1 MNFLKLPLTFL
12 LIISLLAIPVAGQ
25 HKHRAPKRTAVKRAT
40 TPAPQST
47 PPPARTPAP
56 SPEPTPAPEP
66 VTFENLLAADSFKLY
81 FEVRGVGQLVQSSAA
96 NELLDPVLKLGGPEK
111 KFVTFVNWLKAHAD
125 QLTTSRLLVA
135 AWPNLKDLPSGVM
148 AIEFS
153 SKEEATKFEPQ
164 LNRVLATVVP
174 AETPT
179 PDPQSKET
187 PAAMPVYFLQRVDSL
202 VLLSLQP
209 VELKKLRP
217 AGSKAWAEDPN
228 FSVAYNKFSSEPL
241 FLFVDFKAIEK
252 ETQERR
258 KQFEE
263 EQKKAEEAR
272 KAIAEKQKDETEEES
287 EEGGEMEAAEEIKE
301 AAEQPS
307 PSPEASP
314 EASPKEAEQAQ
325 ELSAAL
331 SMLRYSMFSGPPNMP
346 DALGVGLTPENESLN
361 VRALMIDSAGETS
374 DPVPIFAG
382 LQFGAPVSPE
392 SPSVLPAGSEVV
404 LTMSLNLEEI
414 YARTSLMEPPT
425 AYLAAD
431 TSASP
436 VVGSPTIVAQPELTP
451 LTTLERLLKIKIK
464 EELLPALGSEIAVA
478 LPLSQFNFFGPPTSY
493 PRAQL
498 QTDGTD
504 AKPESNTPVVVIS
517 LRDKEAMRQL
527 MPKIL
532 EGFAGKA
539 ATMLAQTERRED
551 TELVSFANA
560 FAYAF
565 VGNFL
570 VLSGDAATTR
580 RIVDSYLKGETLAAD
595 PQFKNST
602 RWQPHLVQG
611 QVYLSPA
618 LMESYRTW
626 ASSPTA
632 QIGDDARS
640 YMMSL
645 TTTPEPITYSLSNDG
660 LGTLHELHFPK
671 NLAILAVAGIASSAN
686 PPETVKNERATQG
699 TLWTIANA
707 QRMYKEQKGGRYGS
721 LEQLIAADMLS
732 KERLEGAGYKV
743 EITLTAEGF
752 AVTAVPVEYGKTGRL
767 SFFIDESGTIRGA
780 DHAGAPATVSDRPLG
795 Y

>member
-1 MNFLKLPLTFL
+1 MNFLKLPLTFS
-12 LIISLLAIPVAGQ
+12 LIFSLLAIPVAGQ
-25 HKHRAPKRTAVKRAT
+25 HKHRAPKRTASKRAAAPPPQPKLT
-40 TPAPQST
+40 PAGTPAPT
-47 PPPARTPAP
+47 
-56 SPEPTPAPEP
+56 PEPTPAPEP

-81 FEVRGVGQLVQSSAA
+81 VEARGVGQLVQSSAA
-96 NELLDPVLKLGGPEK
+96 NELLDPILKLGGPEK
-111 KFVTFVNWLKAHAD
+111 EFVTFINWLKAHAD

-135 AWPNLKDLPSGVM
+135 AWPNLKDLPAGVM
-148 AIEFS
+148 AIEFAS
-153 SKEEATKFEPQ
+153 AEEATKFESQ
-164 LNRVLATVVP
+164 LNRVLATVMP
-174 AETPT
+174 SETPT
-179 PDPQSKET
+179 PDPKSKET
-187 PAAMPVYFLQRVDSL
+187 PAPIPAYFLQRADAL

-209 VELKKLRP
+209 VQLKKLRP
-217 AGSKAWAEDPN
+217 AGSKPWAEDPN

-241 FLFVDFKAIEK
+241 FLFIDFKAIEK

-258 KQFEE
+258 KQYEE

-272 KAIAEKQKDETEEES
+272 KAIAEKQKEETEEES
-287 EEGGEMEAAEEIKE
+287 EAGGEMEAAEEIKE
-301 AAEQPS
+301 AAEPS

-314 EASPKEAEQAQ
+314 EASPKEPAQAE

-331 SMLRYSMFSGPPNMP
+331 SMLRYSIFSGPPNMP
-346 DALGVGLTPENESLN
+346 DALGVGLSPENESLN

-382 LQFGAPVSPE
+382 LQFGAPISPE
-392 SPSVLPAGSEVV
+392 SPSVLPADSEVV
-404 LTMSLNLEEI
+404 LTMSLNFEEI
-414 YARTSLMEPPT
+414 YARAFLMEPPT

-431 TSASP
+431 TSGKP
-436 VVGSPTIVAQPELTP
+436 VGSPTVVVQPELTP

-464 EELLPALGSEIAVA
+464 EELMPALGSEIAVA

-493 PRAQL
+493 PRPQP

-504 AKPESNTPVVVIS
+504 PKPESNTPVVVIS

-570 VLSGDAATTR
+570 VLSGDAAATR
-580 RIVDSYLKGETLAAD
+580 RVVDSYLKGETLAAD
-595 PQFKNST
+595 PQFRNST
-602 RWQPHLVQG
+602 RWQPHLIQG

-618 LMESYRTW
+618 LMESYKTW
-626 ASSPTA
+626 ASSLTA

-640 YMMSL
+640 YMMRL
-645 TTTPEPITYSLSNDG
+645 TATPEPITYSLSNDG
-660 LGTLHELHFPK
+660 LGALHELHFPK
-671 NLAILAVAGIASSAN
+671 NLAVLAVAGIASTEN
-686 PPETVKNERATQG
+686 PPDTVKNERATMG
-699 TLWTIANA
+699 TMWTIANA
-707 QRMYKEQKGGRYGS
+707 QRTYKEQKGSRYGS
-721 LEQLIAADMLS
+721 LEELIAADMLS
-732 KERLEGAGYKV
+732 KERLEGTGYKV

-752 AVTAVPVEYGKTGRL
+752 AVTAVPIEYGKTGKL
-767 SFFIDESGTIRGA
+767 SFFLDESGTIRGG
-780 DHAGAPATVSDRPLG
+780 DHAGAPATASDRPLG